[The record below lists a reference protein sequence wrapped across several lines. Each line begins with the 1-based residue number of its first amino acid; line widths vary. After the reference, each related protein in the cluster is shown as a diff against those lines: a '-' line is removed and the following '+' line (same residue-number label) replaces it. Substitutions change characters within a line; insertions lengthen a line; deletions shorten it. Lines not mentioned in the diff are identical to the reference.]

1 MQKHN
6 STYFRRN
13 MRKILNHCEE
23 VKEPVLITTNTGED
37 KQQEIVIMSLNEYN
51 KLKQQANGG

>member
-13 MRKILNHCEE
+13 MRRILSHCGE
-23 VKEPVLITTNTGED
+23 VNEPVLITTNTGED
-37 KQQEIVIMSLNEYN
+37 KQQEIVIMSLDKYN
-51 KLKQQANGG
+51 KLVEGK